1 MEKVLSK
8 NNTLVAA
15 IGGLRFGEYLIF
27 PIERANTVK
36 VTCSF
41 YGLLW
46 RKRFRTKV
54 NRYARTITVTR
65 VSDTCTAGTRKEL
78 SEQQIKPL
86 KFESMNTTRTKET
99 NVTNGTKVT
108 DGTKVTNGT
117 KVTKVT
123 KGTNGTKVT
132 KGKDGAKVPNEAKGK
147 KHRKSVKIDLD
158 KLIHQSKLQY
168 ELLQAVYNALA
179 NTYLRNLEER
189 YEGDYW
195 FVKCEGTDIITNE
208 LGDII
213 RKSDGA
219 VIAKAKGFFAIAAA
233 YSAEVFIRGG
243 TAEKIYISQ

>member
-1 MEKVLSK
+1 MEKVLS
-8 NNTLVAA
+8 NNSTLVAA

-54 NRYARTITVTR
+54 NRFARTITVTR
-65 VSDTCTAGTRKEL
+65 VSDTGAAGETNEN
-78 SEQQIKPL
+78 SEKTF
-86 KFESMNTTRTKET
+86 KNESMNTTGTKET
-99 NVTNGTKVT
+99 G
-108 DGTKVTNGT
+108 
-117 KVTKVT
+117 
-123 KGTNGTKVT
+123 
-132 KGKDGAKVPNEAKGK
+132 GAKVPNEAKGK
-147 KHRKSVKIDLD
+147 KHRKSVRIDLD
-158 KLIHQSKLQY
+158 QLIHESKEQF

-179 NTYLRNLEER
+179 NAYLRNLEDS
-189 YEGDYW
+189 YESDYW

-219 VIAKAKGFFAIAAA
+219 VIAKAKGLFAIAAA
-233 YSAEVFIRGG
+233 YSAEVIVLGG
-243 TAEKIYISQ
+243 TADKIYVSQ

>member
-41 YGLLW
+41 YGMLW

-54 NRYARTITVTR
+54 NRFARTITVTR
-65 VSDTCTAGTRKEL
+65 VSDTGAAGETNEN
-78 SEQQIKPL
+78 SEKPL
-86 KFESMNTTRTKET
+86 KNESMNTTRTK
-99 NVTNGTKVT
+99 
-108 DGTKVTNGT
+108 
-117 KVTKVT
+117 
-123 KGTNGTKVT
+123 GTN
-132 KGKDGAKVPNEAKGK
+132 GAKVPNEAKDN
-147 KHRKSVKIDLD
+147 KHRKIGEIDLYEV
-158 KLIHQSKLQY
+158 IHESKEQF

-179 NTYLRNLEER
+179 NTYLRNLEDR
-189 YEGDYW
+189 YECDYW

-219 VIAKAKGFFAIAAA
+219 VIAKAKGLFAIAAA
-233 YSAEVFIRGG
+233 YSAEVIIRDG
-243 TAEKIYISQ
+243 TAEKIYVSQ